1 MKAEDLEVIVKMVV
15 AEFNKEFFY
24 NSNDAEDQEIML
36 ENLEKSERYV
46 SFAINRF
53 MENFNNIAAQ
63 LSATNIIITQDNTGE
78 TND

>member
-24 NSNDAEDQEIML
+24 NSDDVEDQEIML

>member
-24 NSNDAEDQEIML
+24 NSNDVEDQEIML